1 MAPFVFFTVVIIAT
15 FRSFAGRNDRLDAMQ
30 CETFIDLVRVKGFVA
45 DEGIANHAV
54 HQHFDEVHVMTLTGN
69 QHEFDEIAQSI
80 DKRADF
86 RRQPA
91 PRTPDGLI
99 LSPPFAPAP
108 C

>member
-1 MAPFVFFTVVIIAT
+1 
-15 FRSFAGRNDRLDAMQ
+15 
-30 CETFIDLVRVKGFVA
+30 
-45 DEGIANHAV
+45 
-54 HQHFDEVHVMTLTGN
+54 MTLTGN

-91 PRTPDGLI
+91 ARAPDSLI

>member
-1 MAPFVFFTVVIIAT
+1 MPPFVFLAVVIVVT
-15 FRSFAGRNDRLDAMQ
+15 FRSLAGRNDRLDAMLR
-30 CETFIDLVRVKGFVA
+30 EKFMDLIRVKGFVA
-45 DEGIANHAV
+45 DEGVASHAV
-54 HQHFDEVHVMTLTGN
+54 HERFYEVHVMTLTGN

-91 PRTPDGLI
+91 ARAPDSLI